1 MTPIERVF
9 GVVQIQIFYDAPFRE
24 ERCSVKMLRTNNGY
38 LLFDYEGREVARDES
53 ADQTLNF
60 KFFTK
65 TKCVP
70 LNDSNIVGP
79 QK

>member
-1 MTPIERVF
+1 
-9 GVVQIQIFYDAPFRE
+9 
-24 ERCSVKMLRTNNGY
+24 MLRTNNGY